1 MDTPLDNLQNLIFDI
16 RGKVSD
22 GENLELNNTMLE
34 VHENDQYLRNEL
46 SDLRNELSDLR
57 KRKQQLEEADRKN
70 KRLKLSE
77 ERLKLFEEDRDSVL
91 AFLKKTKDTG

>member
-22 GENLELNNTMLE
+22 GENLELNNAMLQ

-46 SDLRNELSDLR
+46 SDLRKELSDLR
-57 KRKQQLEEADRKN
+57 KRKQQFDETDRKN

-77 ERLKLFEEDRDSVL
+77 NPGGLVSDTQRG
-91 AFLKKTKDTG
+91 AFFSLSFAALP